1 MLFIFF
7 SWFFEEDDVVYRSSV
22 DYDSARVRRRS
33 KEGRPRCPIIQCQ
46 VEKGRGRSERAKA
59 SPYNFKLLIVRDNSV
74 GMAKKGEEVIDIE
87 RYVAQL
93 VAGEIDGHDLARMV
107 HEGILSKSDRRKIT
121 KKQSKVKGEKV
132 RQGPLNVFNIL
143 NNCVSIHLAPFSC
156 LFIFLSTIY
165 SHKQTRC
172 IITCVYK

>member
-1 MLFIFF
+1 M
-7 SWFFEEDDVVYRSSV
+7 
-22 DYDSARVRRRS
+22 
-33 KEGRPRCPIIQCQ
+33 
-46 VEKGRGRSERAKA
+46 
-59 SPYNFKLLIVRDNSV
+59 VRDNSV
-74 GMAKKGEEVIDIE
+74 SMAKKGEEGIDIE

-143 NNCVSIHLAPFSC
+143 NNCDSIHLAPFS
-156 LFIFLSTIY
+156 FSRPFPHTNK
-165 SHKQTRC
+165 HD
-172 IITCVYK
+172 V